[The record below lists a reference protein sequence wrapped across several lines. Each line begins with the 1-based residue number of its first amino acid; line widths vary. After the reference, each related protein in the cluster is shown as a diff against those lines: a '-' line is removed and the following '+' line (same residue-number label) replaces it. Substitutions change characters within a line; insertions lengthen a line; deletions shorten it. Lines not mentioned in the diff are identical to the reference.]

1 MKANMAPFL
10 SLLGASNVLY
20 VVPVYQR
27 RYTWD
32 EEDCRVLWDDIMR
45 AGKQRKPHFIG
56 SVLHIPEGESTI
68 TGTKRHLLID
78 GQQRMTTVSLLMEA
92 FIEYLEKNPE
102 RAGFLTEVKV
112 PALRKI
118 YLYNDDDYNGDARY
132 KLSLSQED
140 RATLHS
146 IVASTALPKDSSQRL
161 TDNLESFRTW
171 IRGKAFD
178 PEILWTGLSNL
189 QIIDTELMP
198 GIDDAQ
204 LIFESM
210 NSKGKPLSPTDLI
223 RNYILMSLPEK
234 EQAYLFET
242 YWRPLEDTFKSA
254 QNGEDEFNSFMWYWL
269 WIKVPERK
277 PAEDDVYAEFKHYK
291 QDDYDGT
298 TEELL
303 QELLRFARH
312 YADMFLGNE
321 SDPSLKVAFDNIV
334 GLKVKPIRPLM
345 MVLYDQVDAQS
356 IDKDTFKRLCDVF
369 ESYLFRRSVVGRF
382 TTGLNNYFA
391 GVYRDIGAQSDIETY
406 VMAMLLTHDRTMT
419 AYFPTDEHF
428 FEELPTRDCYNRFSK
443 RGYLLERL
451 ENAYHP
457 KQPIN
462 VGMEYQIEHVMPQ
475 TIDDKVEWQEMLGEN
490 WQTIHDEYCNNIG
503 NLTLTGANSELS
515 NNPFNDK
522 LNDPQYGFKKSPYVL
537 NGYIKEQT
545 EWTQE
550 QIIERAEELGK
561 IALTI
566 WRYPK
571 VDPQVVESFKPKK
584 EKRAQNDWTMEE
596 RHAAFLKGGKCYDL
610 FEELVERISEE
621 HPDWEQ
627 YVMKYYVGYRTGRRK
642 LRLALME
649 RTSGKGRIAL
659 CLPKSIDDLDDPKD
673 LCVDKRAAQGIG
685 PGCPTLVN
693 YTRDSELDDIMA
705 LIDQC

>member
-20 VVPVYQR
+20 MIPVYQR
-27 RYTWD
+27 KYAWD
-32 EEDCRVLWDDIMR
+32 EEDCRVLWDDIIR
-45 AGKQRKPHFIG
+45 AGKQGKPHFIG

-78 GQQRMTTVSLLMEA
+78 GQQRMTTMSLLLEA
-92 FIEYLEKNPE
+92 FIEYLEEDPE
-102 RAGFLTEVKV
+102 RAAFLTEVKV

-118 YLYNDDDYNGDARY
+118 YLYNDDDYNGEARF

-140 RATLHS
+140 RETLHS
-146 IVASTALPKDSSQRL
+146 IVASTALPKNTSQRL

-178 PEILWTGLSNL
+178 PEVLWSGLSNL
-189 QIIDTELMP
+189 QIIDTELTP
-198 GIDDAQ
+198 GVDDAQ

-242 YWRPLEDTFKSA
+242 YWKPLEDTFKSV
-254 QNGEDEFNSFMWYWL
+254 QNAEDEFNAFMWYWL

-277 PAEDDVYAEFKHYK
+277 PAEDDVYVEFKRFK

-312 YADMFLGNE
+312 YADMFLGEE
-321 SDPSLKVAFDNIV
+321 SDPGLKIAFDNI
-334 GLKVKPIRPLM
+334 GELRVKPIRPLM
-345 MVLYDQVDAQS
+345 MVLYDQIDAGN
-356 IDKDTFKRLCDVF
+356 INKEVFKRLCDVF

-391 GVYRDIGAQSDIETY
+391 GVYRDIDKQPDIETY
-406 VMAMLLTHDRTMT
+406 VKAMLLTHDQNMT

-428 FEELPTRDCYNRFSK
+428 IEELTTRDCYNRFSK
-443 RGYLLERL
+443 RSYLLERL
-451 ENAYHP
+451 ENAQHP

-462 VGMEYQIEHVMPQ
+462 VGTEYQIEHIMPQ
-475 TIDDKVEWQEMLGEN
+475 TIDDKVEWQEMLGDN
-490 WQTIHDEYCNNIG
+490 WQTVHDEYCNNIG

-522 LNDPQYGFKKSPYVL
+522 LNDPQYGFKKSPYAL
-537 NGYIKEQT
+537 NDYIKEQS
-545 EWTQE
+545 EWTQK
-550 QIIERAEELGK
+550 QIVERAERLGE

-566 WRYPK
+566 WKYPN
-571 VDPQVVESFKPKK
+571 VDPQIIEGFKPKK
-584 EKRAQNDWTMEE
+584 EKRAQSDWTMEE
-596 RHAAFLKGGKCYDL
+596 RHAAFLEGGKCHDL
-610 FEELVERISEE
+610 FENLVERISEE

-627 YVMKYYVGYRTGRRK
+627 YVMKYYVGYRTGGRK
-642 LRLALME
+642 LRLALQE

-659 CLPKSIDDLDDPKD
+659 CLPKNVDDLSDPKD
-673 LCVDKRAAQGIG
+673 LCVDKRDAQGIG

-693 YTRDSELDDIMA
+693 YTRDSELDEIMA
-705 LIDQC
+705 LINQC

>member
-27 RYTWD
+27 RYAWD

-78 GQQRMTTVSLLMEA
+78 GQQRMTTMSLLMEA
-92 FIEYLEKNPE
+92 FIEYLERNPE

-210 NSKGKPLSPTDLI
+210 NSRGKPLSPTDLI

-269 WIKVPERK
+269 WIKVPVSAR
-277 PAEDDVYAEFKHYK
+277 
-291 QDDYDGT
+291 
-298 TEELL
+298 
-303 QELLRFARH
+303 QE
-312 YADMFLGNE
+312 
-321 SDPSLKVAFDNIV
+321 
-334 GLKVKPIRPLM
+334 
-345 MVLYDQVDAQS
+345 
-356 IDKDTFKRLCDVF
+356 
-369 ESYLFRRSVVGRF
+369 
-382 TTGLNNYFA
+382 
-391 GVYRDIGAQSDIETY
+391 
-406 VMAMLLTHDRTMT
+406 
-419 AYFPTDEHF
+419 
-428 FEELPTRDCYNRFSK
+428 
-443 RGYLLERL
+443 
-451 ENAYHP
+451 
-457 KQPIN
+457 
-462 VGMEYQIEHVMPQ
+462 
-475 TIDDKVEWQEMLGEN
+475 
-490 WQTIHDEYCNNIG
+490 
-503 NLTLTGANSELS
+503 
-515 NNPFNDK
+515 
-522 LNDPQYGFKKSPYVL
+522 
-537 NGYIKEQT
+537 
-545 EWTQE
+545 
-550 QIIERAEELGK
+550 
-561 IALTI
+561 
-566 WRYPK
+566 
-571 VDPQVVESFKPKK
+571 
-584 EKRAQNDWTMEE
+584 
-596 RHAAFLKGGKCYDL
+596 
-610 FEELVERISEE
+610 
-621 HPDWEQ
+621 
-627 YVMKYYVGYRTGRRK
+627 
-642 LRLALME
+642 
-649 RTSGKGRIAL
+649 
-659 CLPKSIDDLDDPKD
+659 
-673 LCVDKRAAQGIG
+673 
-685 PGCPTLVN
+685 
-693 YTRDSELDDIMA
+693 
-705 LIDQC
+705 